1 MKNICVYLGANFGN
15 KGNFKKYVET
25 LGKEISEQG
34 FTLIYGGSS
43 LGMMGLL
50 ANTVKKNGGAV
61 IGIITR
67 NLIDKEI
74 PLSNLDELIVVDSM
88 QERKKLMQLKS
99 DSFVVMPGGLGTLEE
114 AMDTWNA
121 IKIGEINK
129 PIAFFNKENYFD
141 GLFNFMSSCA
151 DSGFLKLE
159 HLTIPIVSDSVIDI
173 MSQLTLNNKSIESS
187 DTAFETYTI

>member
-15 KGNFKKYVET
+15 KGNFKKSVET
-25 LGKEISEQG
+25 LGKEIAEQG

-50 ANTVKKNGGAV
+50 ANTVKENGGTV

-114 AMDTWNA
+114 AIETWNA
-121 IKIGEINK
+121 IKIGEIKK
-129 PIAFFNKENYFD
+129 PIAFFNQGNYFD
-141 GLFNFMSSCA
+141 GLFNFMSNCA
-151 DSGFLKLE
+151 DSGFLKSE

-173 MSQLTLNNKSIESS
+173 MSQLTLNKSIEYS
-187 DTAFETYTI
+187 DTASETYTI

>member
-15 KGNFKKYVET
+15 KGNFKKSVEK
-25 LGKEISEQG
+25 LGKEIAEQG
-34 FTLIYGGSS
+34 YTLVYGGSS
-43 LGMMGLL
+43 LGMMGVL
-50 ANTVKKNGGAV
+50 ATTVKENGGKV

-114 AMDTWNA
+114 AIETWNA

-151 DSGFLKLE
+151 AVGFLKSE
-159 HLTIPIVSDSVIDI
+159 HLTIPIVSDSVVDI
-173 MSQLTLNNKSIESS
+173 LNQLNLNKNIEFS
-187 DTAFETYTI
+187 DTGSEAYTI